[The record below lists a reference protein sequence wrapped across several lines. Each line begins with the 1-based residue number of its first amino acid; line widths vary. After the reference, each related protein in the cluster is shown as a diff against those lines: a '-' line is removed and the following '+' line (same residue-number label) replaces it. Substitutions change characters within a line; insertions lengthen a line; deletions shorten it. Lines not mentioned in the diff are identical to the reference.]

1 MREVDPDA
9 KRRAIL
15 DAALTLFDQRGFYG
29 TSVPVIATQARV
41 GAGTVYRNFASK
53 EELVNVLYREAKTR
67 LIAFL
72 LEGFPGEGSTRQQ
85 FSHLWWRLVAFAREH
100 GASLA
105 FTEVHYHAEY
115 LDAESHETSL
125 LAHARFLDVI
135 RQGQARQDTAATV
148 AAAVV
153 LLLLVA
159 AGLWVYNRRIK
170 NAALYALQN
179 VTTTADWQL
188 TDFRSHLKGQMA
200 LPWRKIEFDK
210 PVTDDDLATEAVQE
224 LLKDANRANKN
235 DDDNDNEDDE
245 DYNQYLK

>member
-135 RQGQARQDTAATV
+135 RQGQARQTLKPIDPEVILAAIEGTFY
-148 AAAVV
+148 V
-153 LLLLVA
+153 LF
-159 AGLWVYNRRIK
+159 RR
-170 NAALYALQN
+170 ARCGEL
-179 VTTTADWQL
+179 TL
-188 TDFRSHLKGQMA
+188 TDEILQQA
-200 LPWRKIEFDK
+200 EQCAW
-210 PVTDDDLATEAVQE
+210 EAI
-224 LLKDANRANKN
+224 RA
-235 DDDNDNEDDE
+235 
-245 DYNQYLK
+245 

>member
-1 MREVDPDA
+1 MGQWQGIEQVAVQAVTASAGLPLSEA
-9 KRRAIL
+9 AGLAHTELAQLYTAQGNYQRASQVT
-15 DAALTLFDQRGFYG
+15 AQHN
-29 TSVPVIATQARV
+29 Q
-41 GAGTVYRNFASK
+41 
-53 EELVNVLYREAKTR
+53 
-67 LIAFL
+67 
-72 LEGFPGEGSTRQQ
+72 
-85 FSHLWWRLVAFAREH
+85 
-100 GASLA
+100 
-105 FTEVHYHAEY
+105 
-115 LDAESHETSL
+115 L
-125 LAHARFLDVI
+125 LAAKATLTEQLQQKAQQLELAQPARQ
-135 RQGQARQDTAATV
+135 RQARQATAATV

-188 TDFRSHLKGQMA
+188 TAFRSHLKSQMA

-210 PVTDDDLATEAVQE
+210 PVTDDDLAEEAVQE

>member
-72 LEGFPGEGSTRQQ
+72 LEVFPGEGSTRQQ

-135 RQGQARQDTAATV
+135 RQGQARQTLKPIDPEVILAAIEGTFY
-148 AAAVV
+148 V
-153 LLLLVA
+153 LF
-159 AGLWVYNRRIK
+159 RR
-170 NAALYALQN
+170 ARCGEL
-179 VTTTADWQL
+179 TL
-188 TDFRSHLKGQMA
+188 TDEILQQA
-200 LPWRKIEFDK
+200 EQCAW
-210 PVTDDDLATEAVQE
+210 EAIRV
-224 LLKDANRANKN
+224 
-235 DDDNDNEDDE
+235 
-245 DYNQYLK
+245 